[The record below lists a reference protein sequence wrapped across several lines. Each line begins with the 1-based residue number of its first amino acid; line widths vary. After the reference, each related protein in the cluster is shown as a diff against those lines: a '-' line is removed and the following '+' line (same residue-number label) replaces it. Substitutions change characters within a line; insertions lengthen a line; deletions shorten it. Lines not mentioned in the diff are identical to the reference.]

1 MKLIE
6 IDGTP
11 RIIQTN
17 NQDLET
23 TTTKKDGL
31 NRRTSLKPL
40 VETTVAFRRHGVEP
54 VAASV
59 TSFSQ
64 ICTKLHDL
72 HLKM

>member
-1 MKLIE
+1 MGLQELSKPTI
-6 IDGTP
+6 
-11 RIIQTN
+11 RIWKPQPH
-17 NQDLET
+17 
-23 TTTKKDGL
+23 KKDGL

-72 HLKM
+72 QLKM